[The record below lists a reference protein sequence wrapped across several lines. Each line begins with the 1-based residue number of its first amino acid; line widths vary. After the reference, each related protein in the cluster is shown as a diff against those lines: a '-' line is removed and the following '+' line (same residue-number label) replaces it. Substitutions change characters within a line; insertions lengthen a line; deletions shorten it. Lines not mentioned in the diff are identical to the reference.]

1 MIIKEEKMSDSIIAY
16 NIGMK
21 ICVQTPSAS
30 TSSRKLIHP
39 ITTDKYSAFLI
50 PNCKS
55 IKADMRREYYQGLQ
69 IARPCT
75 FFYYA
80 PPNSAI
86 ALFLIN

>member
-69 IARPCT
+69 IARPRT
-75 FFYYA
+75 
-80 PPNSAI
+80 
-86 ALFLIN
+86 LFLLCSPQLCYRIILIN